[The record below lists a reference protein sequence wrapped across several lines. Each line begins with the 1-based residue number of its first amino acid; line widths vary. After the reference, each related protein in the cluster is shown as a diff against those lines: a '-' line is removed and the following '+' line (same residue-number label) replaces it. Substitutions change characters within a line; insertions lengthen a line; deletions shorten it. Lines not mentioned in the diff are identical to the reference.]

1 MSSLE
6 KFAKF
11 ANPDKILMVG
21 EVSVLGIKSSTSA
34 KIRRLWSEQTQ
45 LHKRETSMQHSEV
58 ADHLMGSSSLNVI
71 LLEIWLAHWSA
82 WSMQRMSQSSS
93 SALASITRI

>member
-21 EVSVLGIKSSTSA
+21 EVSVLSFKSSA
-34 KIRRLWSEQTQ
+34 YANNPRLWSEQTP
-45 LHKRETSMQHSEV
+45 LHKRETSMPHSAM
-58 ADHLMGSSSLNVI
+58 ADHLMDSSFPNAI
-71 LLEIWLAHWSA
+71 LWETWLAHWSA
-82 WSMQRMSQSSS
+82 WFMQRMSQSSS
-93 SALASITRI
+93 LVLASITQI